1 MTQAR
6 SLLAPANAHGIYH
19 CISRCVRRAWLCGR
33 DPLSGADHEHRRQ
46 WVEDRLAQLASVYA
60 VSVWAYAVMSNHLH
74 VVVEMHADIAA
85 DWSAEAVAE
94 RWLGLYPPEDGQHE
108 AARAMIVGND
118 VRLAVLR
125 SRLCNLSW
133 FMKSLS
139 EPIARWANAEDH
151 CKGRFWEGRFRSQVL
166 LDETA
171 VLSAMTYVDLNPIR
185 AGMTAQLEGSLH
197 TSIVQRIRALE
208 AEQRAVP
215 AAAEPDDS
223 AASRPGQEH
232 AGHGPTAKQPSAL
245 PPILGIRGRLVTC
258 ISTREYIEL
267 VDATGR
273 QWHPDKRGRITGRPP
288 AVLGQ
293 LGIAADQWVNRVRAV
308 KPDGGFCRAIGSEGA
323 LLDKAATIGQ
333 RWLRGLGIARSLA
346 N

>member
-6 SLLAPANAHGIYH
+6 SLLVPANAHGIYH

-85 DWSAEAVAE
+85 DWSAEAVSE
-94 RWLGLYPPEDGQHE
+94 RWLGLYPPEDGQYE
-108 AARAMIVGND
+108 AAKAMIVGSD
-118 VRLAVLR
+118 ARLAVLR
-125 SRLCNLSW
+125 SRLCSLSW

-139 EPIARWANAEDH
+139 EPIARRANAEDH

-185 AGMTAQLEGSLH
+185 AGMTAHLEGSLH
-197 TSIVQRIRALE
+197 TSIAQRIRTLE
-208 AEQRAVP
+208 AEQRAAR
-215 AAAEPDDS
+215 AAAEPEHS
-223 AASRPGQEH
+223 AAPRTGAEDAGNAKP
-232 AGHGPTAKQPSAL
+232 AGHTAAL
-245 PPILGIRGRLVTC
+245 PPILGIRGRLVTRV
-258 ISTREYIEL
+258 STREYLEL
-267 VDATGR
+267 VDTTGR
-273 QWHPDKRGRITGRPP
+273 QWHPAKRGRITGRPP
-288 AVLGQ
+288 AVLRQ
-293 LGIAADQWVNRVRAV
+293 LGIDADQWVNRVRAV
-308 KPDGGFCRAIGSEGA
+308 KPEGGFCRAVGSEAA
-323 LLDKAATIGQ
+323 LLDKAAAIGQ
-333 RWLRGLGIARSLA
+333 RWLRGLGISRSLA

>member
-6 SLLAPANAHGIYH
+6 SLLVPANAHGIYH

-46 WVEDRLAQLASVYA
+46 WVEDRLAQLAGVYA

-74 VVVEMHADIAA
+74 VVVEMHADTAA

-94 RWLGLYPPEDGQHE
+94 RWLGLYPLEDGQQE
-108 AARAMIVGND
+108 AAKAMIVGND
-118 VRLAVLR
+118 ARLAVLR
-125 SRLCNLSW
+125 SRLCSLSW

-151 CKGRFWEGRFRSQVL
+151 CKGRFWEGRFRSQIL

-185 AGMTAQLEGSLH
+185 AGMTAQLDGSLH

-208 AEQRAVP
+208 AEQQSDAVP
-215 AAAEPDDS
+215 SPPRKEDACQAK
-223 AASRPGQEH
+223 
-232 AGHGPTAKQPSAL
+232 TANQPAAL
-245 PPILGIRGRLVTC
+245 PPILGIRGRLVTRA
-258 ISTREYIEL
+258 STREYIEL
-267 VDATGR
+267 VDTTGR
-273 QWHPDKRGRITGRPP
+273 QWHPAKRGRITGRPP

-293 LGIAADQWVNRVRAV
+293 LGINADQWVNCVRAV
-308 KPDGGFCRAIGSEGA
+308 KPEGGFCRAVGSEAA
-323 LLDKAATIGQ
+323 LLDKAAAIRQ

>member
-6 SLLAPANAHGIYH
+6 SLLVPANAHGIYH

-33 DPLSGADHEHRRQ
+33 DPLSGVDHEHRRQ
-46 WVEDRLAQLASVYA
+46 WIEDRLAQLAGVYA

-74 VVVEMHADIAA
+74 VVVEMHADVAA
-85 DWSAEAVAE
+85 DWSADAVAE
-94 RWLGLYPPEDGQHE
+94 RWLGLYPPEDGQYE
-108 AARAMIVGND
+108 AAKAMIVGND
-118 VRLAVLR
+118 ARLAVLR
-125 SRLCNLSW
+125 ARLCSLSW

-208 AEQRAVP
+208 AEQQSDPEPSPPRREETLHAKTANQP
-215 AAAEPDDS
+215 A
-223 AASRPGQEH
+223 
-232 AGHGPTAKQPSAL
+232 AL
-245 PPILGIRGRLVTC
+245 PPVLGIRGRLVTC

-273 QWHPDKRGRITGRPP
+273 RWHPSKRGRITGRSP
-288 AVLGQ
+288 AVLGH
-293 LGIAADQWVNRVRAV
+293 LGVDADQWVKSVRAV
-308 KPDGGFCRAIGSEGA
+308 KPEGGFCRAVGNEAA
-323 LLDKAATIGQ
+323 LLDKAAAIGQ